1 MEPKEKYEQ
10 LLEQQSQEL
19 KRELNKYNTMINSAN
34 ILNMPKSDIRKYISN
49 LLEHQK
55 TFLLLFPQ
63 LTSNFQILKFF
74 YDNNALEIEQVQIAI
89 NNILT
94 DEIVKDCLNNIE
106 KYQLQ
111 VKNLESQLK
120 ELDAKSLTA
129 KAAFILKA
137 SITDEEKISILKD
150 LAYTSCKSAT
160 EKEEK
165 NKHSEMS
172 KVHEK
177 IESLFTDEKPININQ
192 EELNDIKDEY
202 YKIKNNI
209 ESIMNKYYY
218 LINGKDEKYINYNK
232 EMARAIKTQE
242 SQDNLN
248 LSTLGIDEFQY
259 KDISM
264 TVLILDMLE
273 TKQEL
278 ELQLDNPNTT
288 LEDISD
294 YFNILKEDYNKA
306 IVLDSILTE
315 EKIEEEKTTNEIY
328 FLLDESNS
336 PFFDMD
342 KFSKDDK
349 KRCQA
354 LIEKFE
360 KGVHDHEK
368 GKKHTKFKSNY
379 KKNNIYINRSSNM
392 CVSYIRT
399 KDNKVLIL
407 TFADFK
413 EVFDNTEPIALNFD
427 YLIDEALAN
436 IKNNNVT
443 FLETQKEF
451 VEYFKEQIKTKG
463 DEHK

>member
-10 LLEQQSQEL
+10 LLEEQTQKL
-19 KRELNKYNTMINSAN
+19 KKELNKYKTMIDSAN
-34 ILNMPKSDIRKYISN
+34 ILIMPINDKKRYIEN

-94 DEIVKDCLNNIE
+94 DEIVKDCLSNIE

-111 VKNLESQLK
+111 VKSLESQIK
-120 ELDAKSLTA
+120 ELDEKSLTA
-129 KAAFILKA
+129 KASFILKA
-137 SITDEEKISILKD
+137 NITDEEKISILKEI
-150 LAYTSCKSAT
+150 AYESCKSVT
-160 EKEEK
+160 KKEEK
-165 NKHSEMS
+165 LKSHKIPTPQE
-172 KVHEK
+172 E
-177 IESLFTDEKPININQ
+177 IESLFTEEETPNINQ
-192 EELNDIKDEY
+192 EELNNIKGEY

-209 ESIMNKYYY
+209 ESIMTKYYY

-232 EMARAIKTQE
+232 EMSRAIKEQE
-242 SQDNLN
+242 SKDNLD

-264 TVLILDMLE
+264 TVLILDMFE
-273 TKQEL
+273 VKAEL
-278 ELQLDNPNTT
+278 ESQLNNPTAT
-288 LEDISD
+288 LEDIRD
-294 YFNILKEDYNKA
+294 YFNMLKEDYNKA
-306 IVLDSILTE
+306 ISLDKILTE
-315 EKIEEEKTTNEIY
+315 EKKEEEKTTNEIY
-328 FLLDESNS
+328 FLLDENNNS
-336 PFFDMD
+336 FFQINKFNKEEKKHCLSLID
-342 KFSKDDK
+342 KF
-349 KRCQA
+349 A
-354 LIEKFE
+354 

-368 GKKHTKFKSNY
+368 GKKHTKFKSGY

-407 TFADFK
+407 TFANFK
-413 EVFDNTEPIALNFD
+413 EVFDNTEPIVSNFD
-427 YLIDEALAN
+427 YIIDTTLTN
-436 IKNNNVT
+436 IKNNNAL
-443 FLETQKEF
+443 FLEQQQEF
-451 VEYFKEQIKTKG
+451 TEQFKAMVAVKG

>member
-10 LLEQQSQEL
+10 LIEEQLQEL
-19 KRELNKYNTMINSAN
+19 KRELDNYRAMIKSAE
-34 ILNMPKSDIRKYISN
+34 ILSMPKDDIQKYISN
-49 LLEHQK
+49 LLENQK
-55 TFLLLFPQ
+55 TLLLLFPQ
-63 LTSNFQILKFF
+63 LTSNVQIINFF
-74 YDNNALEIEQVQIAI
+74 WENNALELEQVTIAL

-94 DEIVKDCLNNIE
+94 DERVKDCLNNKE
-106 KYQLQ
+106 KYELQ
-111 VKNLESQLK
+111 VKKLESEIK
-120 ELDAKSLTA
+120 ELDEKSLTD
-129 KAAFILKA
+129 KASFILKA
-137 SITDEEKISILKD
+137 SISDEEKISILKE
-150 LAYTSCKSAT
+150 LAYESCKNAT
-160 EKEEK
+160 TKEENIIKEKEKESK
-165 NKHSEMS
+165 EIETLFPEEVTVNVNKEGLNKLKEEYLKLKDS
-172 KVHEK
+172 
-177 IESLFTDEKPININQ
+177 IEIIIS
-192 EELNDIKDEY
+192 
-202 YKIKNNI
+202 
-209 ESIMNKYYY
+209 KYYY
-218 LINGKDEKYINYNK
+218 LINGKDEKYINYNR
-232 EMARAIKTQE
+232 EMAKAIKAQE

-306 IVLDSILTE
+306 IALDSILTE

-336 PFFDMD
+336 PLFDMD

>member
-10 LLEQQSQEL
+10 LIEEQLQEL
-19 KRELNKYNTMINSAN
+19 KRELDNYRAMIKSAE
-34 ILNMPKSDIRKYISN
+34 ILSMPKDDIQKYISN
-49 LLEHQK
+49 LLENQK
-55 TFLLLFPQ
+55 TLLLLFPQ
-63 LTSNFQILKFF
+63 LTSNVQIINFF
-74 YDNNALEIEQVQIAI
+74 WENNALELEQVTIAL

-94 DEIVKDCLNNIE
+94 DERVKDCLNNKE
-106 KYQLQ
+106 KYELQ
-111 VKNLESQLK
+111 VKKLESEIK
-120 ELDAKSLTA
+120 ELDEKSLTA
-129 KAAFILKA
+129 KASFILKA
-137 SITDEEKISILKD
+137 SISDEEKISILKE
-150 LAYTSCKSAT
+150 LAYESCKNAT
-160 EKEEK
+160 TKEENIIKEKEKESK
-165 NKHSEMS
+165 EIETLFPEEVTVNVNKEGLN
-172 KVHEK
+172 KLK
-177 IESLFTDEKPININQ
+177 
-192 EELNDIKDEY
+192 EEYLKLKDS
-202 YKIKNNI
+202 I
-209 ESIMNKYYY
+209 ESIISKYYY
-218 LINGKDEKYINYNK
+218 LINGKDEKYINYNR
-232 EMARAIKTQE
+232 EMAKAIKAQE

-306 IVLDSILTE
+306 IALDSILTE

>member
-1 MEPKEKYEQ
+1 MKK
-10 LLEQQSQEL
+10 
-19 KRELNKYNTMINSAN
+19 NKKCLGCGVVLQNEN
-34 ILNMPKSDIRKYISN
+34 ILNVGYTPN
-49 LLEHQK
+49 L
-55 TFLLLFPQ
+55 
-63 LTSNFQILKFF
+63 
-74 YDNNALEIEQVQIAI
+74 DNPYCMRCF
-89 NNILT
+89 
-94 DEIVKDCLNNIE
+94 K
-106 KYQLQ
+106 
-111 VKNLESQLK
+111 VKNYGETNQV
-120 ELDAKSLTA
+120 A
-129 KAAFILKA
+129 
-137 SITDEEKISILKD
+137 TD
-150 LAYTSCKSAT
+150 
-160 EKEEK
+160 KEEYLK
-165 NKHSEMS
+165 
-172 KVHEK
+172 
-177 IESLFTDEKPININQ
+177 
-192 EELNDIKDEY
+192 IKDS
-202 YKIKNNI
+202 I
-209 ESIMNKYYY
+209 ESIISKYYY
-218 LINGKDEKYINYNK
+218 LINGKDEKYINYNR
-232 EMARAIKTQE
+232 EMAKAIKAQE

-264 TVLILDMLE
+264 TVLLLDMLE

-278 ELQLDNPNTT
+278 ELQLNNPNNT
-288 LEDISD
+288 LEDIND

-306 IVLDSILTE
+306 IALDSILTE
-315 EKIEEEKTTNEIY
+315 EKMEEEKTTNEIY

-336 PFFDMD
+336 PLFDMD

-360 KGVHDHEK
+360 KGVHDHKK

-427 YLIDEALAN
+427 YLIDETLAN
-436 IKNNNVT
+436 IKNNNVA

-451 VEYFKEQIKTKG
+451 TEYFKEQTKAKG

>member
-10 LLEQQSQEL
+10 LIEEQLQEL
-19 KRELNKYNTMINSAN
+19 KRELDNYRAMIKSAE
-34 ILNMPKSDIRKYISN
+34 ILSMPKDDIQKYISN
-49 LLEHQK
+49 LLENQK
-55 TFLLLFPQ
+55 TLLLLFPQ
-63 LTSNFQILKFF
+63 LTSNVQIINFF
-74 YDNNALEIEQVQIAI
+74 WENNALELEQVTIAL

-94 DEIVKDCLNNIE
+94 DERVKDCLNNKE
-106 KYQLQ
+106 KYELQ
-111 VKNLESQLK
+111 VKKLESEIK
-120 ELDAKSLTA
+120 ELDEKSLTA
-129 KAAFILKA
+129 KASFILKA
-137 SITDEEKISILKD
+137 SISDEEKISILKE
-150 LAYTSCKSAT
+150 LAYESCKNAT
-160 EKEEK
+160 TKEENIIKEKEKESK
-165 NKHSEMS
+165 EIETLFPEEVTVNVNKEGLN
-172 KVHEK
+172 KLK
-177 IESLFTDEKPININQ
+177 
-192 EELNDIKDEY
+192 EEYLKLKDS
-202 YKIKNNI
+202 I
-209 ESIMNKYYY
+209 ESIISKYYY
-218 LINGKDEKYINYNK
+218 LINGKDEKYINYNR
-232 EMARAIKTQE
+232 EMAKAIKAQE

>member
-10 LLEQQSQEL
+10 LIEEESQEL
-19 KRELNKYNTMINSAN
+19 KRELDNYRAMIKCAN
-34 ILNMPKSDIRKYISN
+34 ILSMPKDDIQKYISN
-49 LLEHQK
+49 LLENQK
-55 TFLLLFPQ
+55 SLLLLFPQ
-63 LTSNFQILKFF
+63 LTSNVQIINFF
-74 YDNNALEIEQVQIAI
+74 WENNALELEQVTIAL

-94 DEIVKDCLNNIE
+94 DERVKDCLNNKE
-106 KYQLQ
+106 KYELQ
-111 VKNLESQLK
+111 VKKLESEIK
-120 ELDAKSLTA
+120 ELDEKSLTA
-129 KAAFILKA
+129 KASFILKA
-137 SITDEEKISILKD
+137 SISDEEKISILKE
-150 LAYTSCKSAT
+150 LAYESCKNAT
-160 EKEEK
+160 TKEENIIKEKEKESK
-165 NKHSEMS
+165 EIETLFPEEVTVNVNKEGLN
-172 KVHEK
+172 KLK
-177 IESLFTDEKPININQ
+177 
-192 EELNDIKDEY
+192 EEYLILKDS
-202 YKIKNNI
+202 I
-209 ESIMNKYYY
+209 ESIISKYYY
-218 LINGKDEKYINYNK
+218 LINGKDEKYINYNR
-232 EMARAIKTQE
+232 EMAKAIKAQE

>member
-10 LLEQQSQEL
+10 LIEEQLQEL
-19 KRELNKYNTMINSAN
+19 KRELDNYRAMIKSAE
-34 ILNMPKSDIRKYISN
+34 ILSMPKDDIQKYISN
-49 LLEHQK
+49 LLENQK
-55 TFLLLFPQ
+55 TLLLLFPQ
-63 LTSNFQILKFF
+63 LTSNVQIINFF
-74 YDNNALEIEQVQIAI
+74 WENNALELEQVTIAL

-94 DEIVKDCLNNIE
+94 DERVKDCLNNKE
-106 KYQLQ
+106 KYELQ
-111 VKNLESQLK
+111 VKKLESEIK
-120 ELDAKSLTA
+120 ELDEKSLTA
-129 KAAFILKA
+129 KASFILKA
-137 SITDEEKISILKD
+137 SISDEEKISILKE
-150 LAYTSCKSAT
+150 LAYESCKNAT
-160 EKEEK
+160 TKEENIIKEKEKE
-165 NKHSEMS
+165 S
-172 KVHEK
+172 KE
-177 IESLFTDEKPININQ
+177 IETLFPEEVTVNINKEGLKKLK
-192 EELNDIKDEY
+192 EEYLKLKDS
-202 YKIKNNI
+202 I
-209 ESIMNKYYY
+209 ESIISKYYY
-218 LINGKDEKYINYNK
+218 LINGKDEKYINYNR
-232 EMARAIKTQE
+232 EMAKAIKAQE

-306 IVLDSILTE
+306 IALDSILTE

-336 PFFDMD
+336 PLFDMD

>member
-10 LLEQQSQEL
+10 LIKEQSQEL
-19 KRELNKYNTMINSAN
+19 KRELDNYRAMIKSAD
-34 ILNMPKSDIRKYISN
+34 ILSMPKDDIQKYISN
-49 LLEHQK
+49 LLENQK
-55 TFLLLFPQ
+55 SLLLLFPQ
-63 LTSNFQILKFF
+63 LTSNLQIINFF
-74 YDNNALEIEQVQIAI
+74 WENNALELEQVTIAL

-94 DEIVKDCLNNIE
+94 DERVKDCLNNKE
-106 KYQLQ
+106 KYELQ
-111 VKNLESQLK
+111 VKKLESEIK
-120 ELDAKSLTA
+120 ELDEKSLTA
-129 KAAFILKA
+129 KASFILKA
-137 SITDEEKISILKD
+137 SISDEEKISILKE
-150 LAYTSCKSAT
+150 LAYESCKNAT
-160 EKEEK
+160 TKEENIIKEKEKE
-165 NKHSEMS
+165 S
-172 KVHEK
+172 KE
-177 IESLFTDEKPININQ
+177 IETLFPEEVTVNINKEGLKKLK
-192 EELNDIKDEY
+192 EEYLKLKDS
-202 YKIKNNI
+202 I
-209 ESIMNKYYY
+209 ESIISKYYY
-218 LINGKDEKYINYNK
+218 LINGKDEKYINYNR
-232 EMARAIKTQE
+232 EMAKAIKAQE

-306 IVLDSILTE
+306 IALDSILTE

-336 PFFDMD
+336 PLFDMD

>member
-10 LLEQQSQEL
+10 LIEEQLQEL
-19 KRELNKYNTMINSAN
+19 KRELDNYRAMIKSAE
-34 ILNMPKSDIRKYISN
+34 ILSMPKDDIQKYISN
-49 LLEHQK
+49 LLENQK
-55 TFLLLFPQ
+55 TLLLLFPQ
-63 LTSNFQILKFF
+63 LISNLQIIKFF
-74 YDNNALEIEQVQIAI
+74 WENNALEIEQVTIAL

-94 DEIVKDCLNNIE
+94 DERVKDCFSNKE

-111 VKNLESQLK
+111 AKKLESEIK
-120 ELDAKSLTA
+120 ELDEKSLSA
-129 KAAFILKA
+129 KASFILKA
-137 SITDEEKISILKD
+137 NITDEEKISILKE
-150 LAYTSCKSAT
+150 LAYESCKNAT
-160 EKEEK
+160 TKEEAK
-165 NKHSEMS
+165 LQTQDKESKEIETLFSEEAT
-172 KVHEK
+172 VNVNE
-177 IESLFTDEKPININQ
+177 
-192 EELNDIKDEY
+192 EELKKLKEEYLKIKDS
-202 YKIKNNI
+202 I
-209 ESIMNKYYY
+209 ESIISKYYY
-218 LINGKDEKYINYNK
+218 LIKGKDEKYINYNR
-232 EMARAIKTQE
+232 EMAKAIKAQE
-242 SQDNLN
+242 SKDNLN

-264 TVLILDMLE
+264 TVLLLDMLE

-278 ELQLDNPNTT
+278 ELQLNNTNTT
-288 LEDISD
+288 LEDIND

-306 IVLDSILTE
+306 IALDSILTE

-336 PFFDMD
+336 PLFDMD

-427 YLIDEALAN
+427 YLIDETLAN

>member
-10 LLEQQSQEL
+10 LIEEESQEL
-19 KRELNKYNTMINSAN
+19 KRELDNYRAMIKCAN
-34 ILNMPKSDIRKYISN
+34 ILSMPKDDIQKYISN
-49 LLEHQK
+49 LLENQK
-55 TFLLLFPQ
+55 SLLLLFPQ
-63 LTSNFQILKFF
+63 LTSNVQIINFF
-74 YDNNALEIEQVQIAI
+74 WENNALELEQVTIAL
-89 NNILT
+89 NNLLT
-94 DEIVKDCLNNIE
+94 DERVKECLNNKE

-111 VKNLESQLK
+111 AKKLESEIK
-120 ELDAKSLTA
+120 ELDEKSLTA
-129 KAAFILKA
+129 KASFILKA
-137 SITDEEKISILKD
+137 SITDEEKISILKE
-150 LAYTSCKSAT
+150 LAYESCKNAT
-160 EKEEK
+160 IKEENIIKEKEKESK
-165 NKHSEMS
+165 EIETLFPEEVTVNVNKEGL
-172 KVHEK
+172 KLK
-177 IESLFTDEKPININQ
+177 
-192 EELNDIKDEY
+192 EEYLEIKDS
-202 YKIKNNI
+202 IK
-209 ESIMNKYYY
+209 SIISKYYY
-218 LINGKDEKYINYNK
+218 LINGKDEKYINYNR
-232 EMARAIKTQE
+232 EMAKAIKAQE

-264 TVLILDMLE
+264 TVLLLDMLE

-278 ELQLDNPNTT
+278 EVQLNNPNTT
-288 LEDISD
+288 LEDINE

-306 IVLDSILTE
+306 IALDSILTE

>member
-10 LLEQQSQEL
+10 LIEEQSQEL
-19 KRELNKYNTMINSAN
+19 KRELDNYRAMIKSAN
-34 ILNMPKSDIRKYISN
+34 ILSMPKGDIQKYISN
-49 LLEHQK
+49 LLENQK
-55 TFLLLFPQ
+55 SLLLLFPQ
-63 LTSNFQILKFF
+63 LTSNVQIINFF
-74 YDNNALEIEQVQIAI
+74 WENNALELEQVTIAL

-94 DEIVKDCLNNIE
+94 DERVKDCLNNKE
-106 KYQLQ
+106 KYELQ
-111 VKNLESQLK
+111 VKKLESEIK
-120 ELDAKSLTA
+120 ELDEKSLTA
-129 KAAFILKA
+129 KASFILKA
-137 SITDEEKISILKD
+137 NITDEEKISILKE
-150 LAYTSCKSAT
+150 LAYESCKNAT
-160 EKEEK
+160 TKEEAK
-165 NKHSEMS
+165 LQTQDKESKEIETLFSEEAT
-172 KVHEK
+172 VNVNE
-177 IESLFTDEKPININQ
+177 
-192 EELNDIKDEY
+192 EELKKLKEEYLKIKDS
-202 YKIKNNI
+202 I
-209 ESIMNKYYY
+209 ESIISKYYY
-218 LINGKDEKYINYNK
+218 LINGKDEKYINYNR
-232 EMARAIKTQE
+232 EMAKAIKAQE

-264 TVLILDMLE
+264 TVLLLDMLE

-278 ELQLDNPNTT
+278 ELQLNNTNTT
-288 LEDISD
+288 LEDIND

-306 IVLDSILTE
+306 IALDSILTE

-336 PFFDMD
+336 PLFDMD

-436 IKNNNVT
+436 IKNNNVS

-451 VEYFKEQIKTKG
+451 AKYFKEQIKTKG

>member
-10 LLEQQSQEL
+10 LIEEQLQEL
-19 KRELNKYNTMINSAN
+19 KRELDNYRAMIKSAE
-34 ILNMPKSDIRKYISN
+34 ILSMPKDDIQKYISN
-49 LLEHQK
+49 LLENQK
-55 TFLLLFPQ
+55 TLLLLFPQ
-63 LTSNFQILKFF
+63 LTSNLQIINFF
-74 YDNNALEIEQVQIAI
+74 WENNALELEQVTIAL

-94 DEIVKDCLNNIE
+94 DERVKDCFSNKE

-111 VKNLESQLK
+111 AKKLESEIK
-120 ELDAKSLTA
+120 ELDEKSLSA
-129 KAAFILKA
+129 KASFILKA
-137 SITDEEKISILKD
+137 NITDEEKISILKE
-150 LAYTSCKSAT
+150 LAYESCKNAT
-160 EKEEK
+160 TKEEAK
-165 NKHSEMS
+165 LQTQDKESKEIETLFSEEAT
-172 KVHEK
+172 VNVNE
-177 IESLFTDEKPININQ
+177 
-192 EELNDIKDEY
+192 EELKKLKEEYLKIKDS
-202 YKIKNNI
+202 I
-209 ESIMNKYYY
+209 ESIISKYYY
-218 LINGKDEKYINYNK
+218 LINGKDEKYINYNR
-232 EMARAIKTQE
+232 EMAKAIKAQE

-264 TVLILDMLE
+264 TVLLLDMLE

-278 ELQLDNPNTT
+278 ELQLNNTNTT
-288 LEDISD
+288 LEDIND

-306 IVLDSILTE
+306 IALDSILTE
-315 EKIEEEKTTNEIY
+315 EKMEEEKTTNEIY

-336 PFFDMD
+336 PLFDMD
-342 KFSKDDK
+342 KYSKDDK
-349 KRCQA
+349 KRCQT
-354 LIEKFE
+354 LKEKFE
-360 KGVHDHEK
+360 KGVQDYEK

-436 IKNNNVT
+436 IKNNNVS

-451 VEYFKEQIKTKG
+451 AKYFKEQIKTKG